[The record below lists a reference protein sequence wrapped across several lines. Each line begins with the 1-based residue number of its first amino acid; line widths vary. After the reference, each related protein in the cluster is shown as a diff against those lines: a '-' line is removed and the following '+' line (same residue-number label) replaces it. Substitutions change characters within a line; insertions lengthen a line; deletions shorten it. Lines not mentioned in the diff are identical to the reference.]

1 MTLDVYAFAVK
12 GAGAAAAATFAD
24 AIDRAT

>member
-12 GAGAAAAATFAD
+12 GAGATAAATFAD